1 MKVTVIRDF
10 YDLKTF
16 TDRKAGD
23 VIEVPEDRG
32 AKLIAMLFAK
42 AEGAKAE
49 KADAPKAKP
58 AAEKTAKK
66 N

>member
-10 YDLKTF
+10 YDLKAF
-16 TDRKAGD
+16 VDRKAGD

-32 AKLIAMLFAK
+32 SRLIAMLFAK
-42 AEGAKAE
+42 ADGAKAE
-49 KADAPKAKP
+49 KAEAPKAKT
-58 AAEKTAKK
+58 AAKKTAKK

>member
-49 KADAPKAKP
+49 KADAPKAKS
-58 AAEKTAKK
+58 AAKKAAKK